1 MNLVNSFGA
10 AIDYV
15 QEQAIVAWFWACGVG
30 AIVWQF
36 ALLLAAYSEN
46 ISPYMEADTKD
57 LWQQYFGFIPWMN
70 WLVIITFS
78 GFGITN
84 IVHQYL
90 RFRGCCKIPKYKVNR
105 EYLKETIPWKSK
117 CCCCIT
123 NKIATPEEQRKLMA
137 EFEIIYIIQSF
148 VSKTILVA
156 CVLAGSV
163 QRL

>member
-1 MNLVNSFGA
+1 MNLINSFGA

-15 QEQAIVAWFWACGVG
+15 SEQAIVAWFWACGVG
-30 AIVWQF
+30 AIFWQF

-46 ISPYMEADTKD
+46 ISPYMEAETKD

-84 IVHQYL
+84 IVHQYF
-90 RFRGCCKIPKYKVNR
+90 RFGKCCVLTNK
-105 EYLKETIPWKSK
+105 KENWRKK
-117 CCCCIT
+117 CCCCVT
-123 NKIATPEEQRKLMA
+123 NDIVSKKEQRKLMHKY
-137 EFEIIYIIQSF
+137 ELYYIAQSF
-148 VSKTILVA
+148 ISKTILVA
-156 CVLAGSV
+156 CVLYGSV

>member
-1 MNLVNSFGA
+1 MNLTNSFGA

-15 QEQAIVAWFWACGVG
+15 SEQAIVAWFWACGVG

-46 ISPYMEADTKD
+46 ISPYMEAETKD
-57 LWQQYFGFIPWMN
+57 LWQEYFGFIPWMN

-84 IVHQYL
+84 IVHQYM
-90 RFRGCCKIPKYKVNR
+90 RFNGCCKCTGYMEKANWRK
-105 EYLKETIPWKSK
+105 K
-117 CCCCIT
+117 CCCCVT
-123 NKIATPEEQRKLMA
+123 NDIASKVEQRELMH
-137 EFEIIYIIQSF
+137 EFELYYIAQSF
-148 VSKTILVA
+148 ISKTILVA
-156 CVLAGSV
+156 CVLYGSV